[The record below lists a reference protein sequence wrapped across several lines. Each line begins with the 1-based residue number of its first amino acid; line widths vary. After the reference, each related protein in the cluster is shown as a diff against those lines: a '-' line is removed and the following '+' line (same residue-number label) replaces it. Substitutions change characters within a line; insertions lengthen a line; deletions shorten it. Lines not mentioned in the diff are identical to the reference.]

1 MGPQCEDG
9 YTKLANELLDALC
22 HTRIPGEPMQI
33 FLTILRK
40 TYGFGKKSDR
50 IPLSQFVEAT
60 GITKTHVSRAIAKL
74 AEMNIIAV
82 TQNGNAVTQNGNG
95 SIATYEINK
104 HYSTWNALPKKV
116 TLPKKVINV
125 TQNGNA
131 VTQNGNKRYPKRVPQ
146 KKERNLSKETTKETT
161 KEKRLF
167 EICRAWNDFSEMR
180 KKLKKPMTDRA
191 KAIAV
196 ENLVKLQSL
205 GNDPVAVLD
214 QSTFR
219 SWQGLFEVK
228 GDDQRSSRASP
239 KSFPEKWRE
248 TAATEAFD
256 YPSPEKQAILRS
268 HLEMRDKEAAEEEA
282 RYAARP

>member
-74 AEMNIIAV
+74 AEMNIIA
-82 TQNGNAVTQNGNG
+82 
-95 SIATYEINK
+95 
-104 HYSTWNALPKKV
+104 
-116 TLPKKVINV
+116 V

-256 YPSPEKQAILRS
+256 YPSPEKQAILRR